1 VYYDLLYVIKKE
13 KHNKEDLLN
22 LLKEHEEIKF
32 VSLAGIDFLGNDTDE
47 KIPVQN
53 FIENIDTF
61 LYGTAIQTDGSSVVL
76 PGIASLNNAKVDMKA
91 DLNCN
96 WFVDYNFENL
106 DSKTNK
112 PVGTLRIPC
121 HLYHE
126 NLAVDSRHILKNSV
140 EFFNETI
147 LELLKTN
154 PAILASLNISFDD
167 IEKVSITAATE
178 LEFWVKTP
186 NEFAELEELS
196 TSQVLKEQYWKRT
209 KGVVRTALEKSLIML
224 ENYGLEPEMGH
235 KEVGG
240 VKAKLS
246 EGGSFN
252 HIMEQLEIDW
262 KYSTAI
268 QASDNELLARE
279 IIRETFRKNGLDVT
293 FQAKPIDEIAGN
305 GKHLHIGAT
314 LKLKNGK
321 VINLF
326 HSKNNDFIS
335 EIGYGALMGILK
347 NYEVI
352 NPFVSS
358 TNGAFRRLRPG
369 FEAPVCIVTSLG
381 HTKDQPSRNRTIL
394 IGLIRDLDNP
404 MATRFELRSP
414 NPHTNIYLA
423 LATMNLAMLD
433 GIRYAIENNKSCD
446 ELLKE
451 LSKNPNEEAQYLE
464 YSRCYRSEEDVFEHY
479 TDEEREIFFG
489 KAPRTVFE
497 NILGFDDSDK
507 LKVLEKGNVFSNKII
522 NSYKIAILTRWVT
535 EIEHRLIPNY
545 MNEIRNTTKLQCE
558 DTMEYDLEKWMEINK
573 IRETIMKDSHIRKSL
588 FTKMREAISIEDYK
602 TLSNLQLELD
612 EQMKLL
618 RKLYLNYRRNLL
630 NI

>member
-1 VYYDLLYVIKKE
+1 MHYDLLYVIKND
-13 KHNKEDLLN
+13 KHNKKDLLN
-22 LLKEHEEIKF
+22 LLNDHEEIKF
-32 VSLAGIDFLGNDTDE
+32 VSLVGIDFLGNDTDE
-47 KIPVQN
+47 KIPTQN
-53 FIENIDTF
+53 FIENINTF
-61 LYGTAIQTDGSSVVL
+61 LHGTAIQTDGSSVVL
-76 PGIASLNNAKVDMKA
+76 PGIASLNNAKVDMKI
-91 DLNCN
+91 DLECN

-106 DSKTNK
+106 DSKSGR

-126 NLAVDSRHILKNSV
+126 NLPVDSRHILKNSV
-140 EFFNETI
+140 EYFNNTV
-147 LELLKTN
+147 LQLLKEN
-154 PAILASLNISFDD
+154 PEYLNNAQLSFED
-167 IEKVSITAATE
+167 IDKVSITAATE

-186 NEFAELEELS
+186 NEFAEVEELS
-196 TSQVLKEQYWKRT
+196 TSEVLKEQYWKRT

-240 VKAKLS
+240 VKAKLT

-268 QASDNELLARE
+268 QACDNELLARE
-279 IIRETFRKNGLDVT
+279 IIKETFRKNGLDVT

-305 GKHLHIGAT
+305 GKHLHVGVI

-326 HSKNNDFIS
+326 HSHKNDYLS
-335 EIGYGALMGILK
+335 EVGYGALMGILK

-394 IGLIRDLDNP
+394 IGLIRDLENP

-423 LATMNLAMLD
+423 LATMNLAMVD
-433 GIRYAIENNKSCD
+433 GIKYAIENNKSCD

-451 LSKNPNEEAQYLE
+451 LSKSPNEDAQYLE
-464 YSRCYRSEEDVFEHY
+464 HSRCYRSEEDVFEHY
-479 TDEEREIFFG
+479 TEEERENFFG
-489 KAPRTVFE
+489 RAPMTVYENIVGFE
-497 NILGFDDSDK
+497 NTNK
-507 LKVLEKGNVFSNKII
+507 LLVLEEGKVFSSKII

-545 MNEIRNTTKLQCE
+545 MNEIRNTVKLQCE
-558 DTMEYDLEKWMEINK
+558 DIMEYDLEKWMEINK

-588 FTKMREAISIEDYK
+588 FTRMREAISNEDYK
-602 TLSNLQLELD
+602 TLSDLQINLDSE
-612 EQMKLL
+612 MKRL